1 MDTRDRRTVIADAAI
16 TTVARAGLRGLTHRA
31 VDAAADLP
39 AGSTSYYFR
48 NRTALITAC
57 YERLLQLDLQDVGD
71 AEWTPADRGQ
81 AAEALAVML
90 HRWLTTGRERQLARI
105 ELTIEAARQPSL
117 QGSLA
122 DAGRRG
128 RARAAV
134 ILAELGARD
143 PESAATLLVAW
154 TEGILHDYLVG
165 AMASVRPA
173 PDARALVSV
182 ARRMLDA
189 ALAPEPAP

>member
-1 MDTRDRRTVIADAAI
+1 MDTRDRRTLIADAAI

-57 YERLLQLDLQDVGD
+57 YERLLQLDLLDVGD